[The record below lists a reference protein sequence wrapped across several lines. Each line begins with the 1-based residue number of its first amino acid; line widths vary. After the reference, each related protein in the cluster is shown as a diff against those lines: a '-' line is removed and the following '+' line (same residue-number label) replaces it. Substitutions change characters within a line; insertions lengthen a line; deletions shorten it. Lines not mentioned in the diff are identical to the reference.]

1 MAAVRRRRPT
11 GQAPPRRPRSPRSY
25 LFSQSVDQGKPSH
38 IRQTWPGSTLLLSL
52 SPLSSLGPQTLAQ
65 CFDRSIDRSRERER
79 KKIDTL
85 CASIS
90 QRRHDGPAAERT
102 KEREKERKK
111 EKSKTSESK
120 QQVGR
125 DRRWPSATKKS
136 EQTNK
141 QTHTHTHRKRARE
154 RSEEQ
159 SRLITSPSW
168 SPNAP
173 SLLWWWW
180 CSCLSICVLC
190 LFPVLSSSSGLAL
203 FNTAAA
209 AKCAKPASIP
219 ANIYMIRRGWG
230 SLLSCL
236 VLCCVALGLDARE
249 LGPVASELGAQS
261 QYKSFDC
268 C

>member
-1 MAAVRRRRPT
+1 MARL
-11 GQAPPRRPRSPRSY
+11 Q
-25 LFSQSVDQGKPSH
+25 
-38 IRQTWPGSTLLLSL
+38 
-52 SPLSSLGPQTLAQ
+52 
-65 CFDRSIDRSRERER
+65 RER
-79 KKIDTL
+79 K
-85 CASIS
+85 
-90 QRRHDGPAAERT
+90 
-102 KEREKERKK
+102 KERKK
-111 EKSKTSESK
+111 ERRKKAKRVKANSKWGETGAGHRRPKSQSK
-120 QQVGR
+120 Q
-125 DRRWPSATKKS
+125 TH
-136 EQTNK
+136 
-141 QTHTHTHRKRARE
+141 THTHTHRKRARE

-261 QYKSFDC
+261 QHKSFDC